1 MPIRHAVCITI
12 DGLRA
17 SALGAYG
24 NAWHPTPALDLLASQ
39 SCVVDWML
47 CDRPTLEGF
56 YAAAWDSASG
66 SLTERLASAG
76 VHASLTTDDRT
87 VAGKAE
93 AADFAE
99 IRRIEFTSEQS
110 ATSVAETEIAQ
121 LFAVAID
128 QLESWASAER
138 LANKSAAP
146 RLLWLHARGL
156 HGAWDAP
163 LEFRESLLDDE
174 DPPAPTY
181 VSPPE
186 LESATNH
193 DDLLLCRAAY
203 AAQTMVL
210 DECVDALL
218 ASLVE
223 FGLNDST
230 LVILVGSRGYALGEH
245 GVVGGDAAG
254 LYGELLHVP
263 CLVRAPGAIG
273 PPPRSSALSQPVDL
287 RATLLEWFGAAP
299 ADLVEAGSSL
309 LAGEAGL
316 PAGVRQFV
324 VATGEDGA
332 RAIRTA
338 AWMLV
343 QRAAASAP
351 LAEPSGFSGVE
362 LFVKPDDRWEANEIA
377 DRCPEIVASLLAVL
391 DGGVEE
397 TEAKTPATADL
408 RQAVGAPLDESLV
421 SHRR

>member
-24 NAWHPTPALDLLASQ
+24 NAWHPTPALDLMASQ

-56 YAAAWDSASG
+56 YAAAWDSACG

-76 VHASLTTDDRT
+76 IHASLTTDDRA
-87 VAGKAE
+87 VAERAE
-93 AADFAE
+93 AAGFGE
-99 IRRIEFTSEQS
+99 IRRIAFTSEQS
-110 ATSVAETEIAQ
+110 ATSVAETELAQ

-128 QLESWASAER
+128 QLESWASVETPADE
-138 LANKSAAP
+138 SAAS
-146 RLLWLHARGL
+146 RLLWLHARGF

-186 LESATNH
+186 LELATNH
-193 DDLLLCRAAY
+193 DDLLLHRAAY
-203 AAQTMVL
+203 AAQVMVL

-218 ASLVE
+218 ASLAE
-223 FGLNDST
+223 FGLDDNT

-263 CLVRAPGAIG
+263 CLVRAPGAVG
-273 PPPRSSALSQPVDL
+273 PPPRSSTLSQPVDL
-287 RATLLEWFGAAP
+287 QATLLEWFATAP
-299 ADLVEAGSSL
+299 ADSIETGLGL
-309 LAGEAGL
+309 LAGV
-316 PAGVRQFV
+316 PASGRQYV
-324 VATGEDGA
+324 IATGEDGA
-332 RAIRTA
+332 RAIRTP

-343 QRAAASAP
+343 QRAAAPAP

-362 LFVKPDDRWEANEIA
+362 LYVKPDDRWEANEIA
-377 DRCPEIVASLLAVL
+377 DRCPEIVGSLLAVL
-391 DGGVEE
+391 DGGVKE
-397 TEAKTPATADL
+397 TEAKT
-408 RQAVGAPLDESLV
+408 QAVGAPLDESLV